1 MATIAA
7 RPAMH
12 QFNADAHL
20 AKALL
25 DGASNALAMCDICAS
40 CVGLASI
47 PQREPGAVTGLL
59 GVHGN
64 VSGFITVNMGER
76 FAIKAVEGLTQD
88 RYDRI
93 TSQIVD
99 GIGEM
104 TNIIGGGIKGTL
116 SSTPWA
122 FSNITIPS
130 VIVGKGYQIAYAKG
144 MHFLSAVFEHHDG
157 EAVLLDDRLMQI
169 SISLLRL

>member
-1 MATIAA
+1 MS
-7 RPAMH
+7 P
-12 QFNADAHL
+12 FSSDSHL

-25 DGASNALAMCDICAS
+25 DGANNALAMCDTRAN

-76 FAIKAVEGLTQD
+76 FAIKAVEGLVQD

-93 TSQIVD
+93 TSQVVD
-99 GIGEM
+99 GIGEL
-104 TNIIGGGIKGTL
+104 TNIIGGGIKGAL
-116 SSTPWA
+116 STTPWA

-144 MHFLSAVFEHHDG
+144 MHFLSAIFEHDDQ
-157 EAVLLDDRLMQI
+157 EAVLLEDRLMQI

>member
-1 MATIAA
+1 MSIAAA
-7 RPAMH
+7 RPTLKSF
-12 QFNADAHL
+12 QPDPQL

-25 DGASNALAMCDICAS
+25 DGATNALSMCNTRAV

-47 PQREPGAVTGLL
+47 PQREPGIVTGLL

-76 FAIKAVEGLTQD
+76 FAIKAVEGLVQD

-93 TSQIVD
+93 TSQVVD
-99 GIGEM
+99 GVGEL
-104 TNIIGGGIKGTL
+104 TNIIGGGIKGSLT
-116 SSTPWA
+116 SSPWS

-130 VIVGKGYQIAYAKG
+130 VIIGKGYQMAYGKG
-144 MHFLSAVFEHHDG
+144 MYFLSATFEHDDE
-157 EAVLLDDRLMQI
+157 EAVLLEDRLMHV
-169 SISLLRL
+169 SLSLLRL